1 MEAAR
6 SAAAGR
12 TFRESWHLRRWP
24 GVWAGCCG
32 ASTCD
37 LHAFCM
43 LFAFAAGIVNVRGR
57 FRPGHAS
64 SRKEEAMI
72 TVEFTE
78 AEAQAVAD
86 VIVAWGADDC
96 PVGMIDTRALY
107 TAQGK
112 LGAVIDSQIVKAA

>member
-1 MEAAR
+1 
-6 SAAAGR
+6 
-12 TFRESWHLRRWP
+12 
-24 GVWAGCCG
+24 
-32 ASTCD
+32 
-37 LHAFCM
+37 
-43 LFAFAAGIVNVRGR
+43 
-57 FRPGHAS
+57 
-64 SRKEEAMI
+64 MI

-96 PVGMIDTRALY
+96 PVGVIDTRALY

>member
-1 MEAAR
+1 MAFEVLARGLGGLLWGFHMR
-6 SAAAGR
+6 SARLLHAVR
-12 TFRESWHLRRWP
+12 VCSWHRQCP
-24 GVWAGCCG
+24 
-32 ASTCD
+32 
-37 LHAFCM
+37 
-43 LFAFAAGIVNVRGR
+43 GR

-64 SRKEEAMI
+64 SGKEETMI

-78 AEAQAVAD
+78 AEAQAIAD